1 MCVCLCVCVHVHI
14 ITAHSRRG
22 LRKHWL
28 SPPSGLYSSE
38 VRSLLKLDEAHV
50 FCLDWQT
57 GDPTDL
63 PSPNPSSTGVPRH
76 AGDFDQLL
84 LFVTILHKN
93 FIFSTNNEFGWLPFT
108 FTMEGSHLELRLF
121 IQRKTVAQGN
131 LDSIPFIL
139 SELRHLFRFKSLLW
153 MRAVVQLVECLPC
166 PGFFTTTTK
175 RATAAASLW
184 SDCPSLPSFL
194 FSLAV

>member
-1 MCVCLCVCVHVHI
+1 MFTYQNMGEGLILLHYYTVVHWFNSVILGGQALCVCLCVCVHVHI

-28 SPPSGLYSSE
+28 SPPSGPYSSE

-57 GDPTDL
+57 ADPTD
-63 PSPNPSSTGVPRH
+63 PSSFNLSSTGVSRH

-84 LFVTILHKN
+84 LYVTILHKN

-131 LDSIPFIL
+131 LDSIF
-139 SELRHLFRFKSLLW
+139 
-153 MRAVVQLVECLPC
+153 
-166 PGFFTTTTK
+166 
-175 RATAAASLW
+175 
-184 SDCPSLPSFL
+184 FL
-194 FSLAV
+194 FWVRLDIFSGLRAFCGWEL